1 MKFWLLYST
10 VGKKREAQLI
20 ARHLL
25 KKRLIACA
33 NIFPIDS
40 LYWWK
45 GRIEHSKEYG
55 MIFKTSAKNYLRI
68 EQELSKIHP
77 YECPCLV
84 AIDLK
89 RGIKPYLDW
98 ILDSI
103 GQRE

>member
-10 VGKKREAQLI
+10 VGRKKDARLI
-20 ARHLL
+20 AKHLL

-40 LYWWK
+40 HYWWQGK
-45 GRIEHSKEYG
+45 IEHSKEYG

-68 EQELSKIHP
+68 EQELVKIHP

-84 AIDLK
+84 AVELK
-89 RGIKPYLDW
+89 RGLKSYFAWLKN
-98 ILDSI
+98 SI
-103 GQRE
+103 R